1 MTDSRPKRFLAFDDL
16 PAGGIEALIRRA
28 EELRALRLART
39 PHTTRPGRVLGM
51 VFEKSSTRT
60 RASFEIA
67 MYDLGGHALY
77 LGMQGSQLERGEPL
91 KDTARVLSGYCHG
104 IMVRTFG
111 HDRAEEMS
119 RFATVPVINGLTD
132 LMHPCQ
138 VLADL
143 QTVVQRFGAT
153 GGTIA
158 DPGRTLRS
166 VSYAWIGDG
175 NNMANSWIE
184 AAGILGLDLAL
195 ACPAGYDPDPGVL
208 ARARAGKRGRITV
221 VRDPAEAAA
230 GRQVV
235 STDVFASI
243 GQEAEAEA
251 RRAAFAGYAI
261 DATLMRSAH
270 PDAIVLHCLP
280 AHRGEEI
287 SDEVIDRVRHDS
299 LLIAES
305 AWERADHGAGDAGLA
320 SSPQRQYR
328 ELRREVLMAE
338 REALLEARA
347 EGSYAS
353 RILNRAQ
360 TMLDFE
366 ETRLEAIDN
375 PSGL

>member
-1 MTDSRPKRFLAFDDL
+1 MREGPVKRFLAFDDL
-16 PAGGIEALIRRA
+16 PAGGIEALIGRA
-28 EELRALRLART
+28 EELRALRAART
-39 PHTTRPGRVLGM
+39 PHATRPGRVLGM
-51 VFEKSSTRT
+51 VFEKASTRT

-67 MYDLGGHALY
+67 MYELGGHALY
-77 LGMQGSQLERGEPL
+77 LGMQGSQIERGEPL

-119 RFATVPVINGLTD
+119 RFAKVPVINGLTD

-153 GGTIA
+153 G

-195 ACPAGYDPDPGVL
+195 ACPAGHEPDPGVL
-208 ARARAGKRGRITV
+208 ARARASKRGRITV

-230 GRQVV
+230 GRQVI
-235 STDVFASI
+235 STDVFASM

-261 DATLMRSAH
+261 DTTLMRSAH

-287 SDEVIDRVRHDS
+287 TDEVMEGPASAVWQQ
-299 LLIAES
+299 AENRLH
-305 AWERADHGAGDAGLA
+305 A
-320 SSPQRQYR
+320 QK
-328 ELRREVLMAE
+328 
-338 REALLEARA
+338 ALLE
-347 EGSYAS
+347 
-353 RILNRAQ
+353 L
-360 TMLDFE
+360 L
-366 ETRLEAIDN
+366 L
-375 PSGL
+375 P

>member
-1 MTDSRPKRFLAFDDL
+1 MSETRPTERFLAFDDL

-28 EELRALRLART
+28 EELRALRAART
-39 PHTTRPGRVLGM
+39 PHATRPGRVLGM
-51 VFEKSSTRT
+51 VFEKASTRT

-153 GGTIA
+153 GGATG

-195 ACPAGYDPDPGVL
+195 ACPAGHDPDPGVL

-230 GRQVV
+230 GRQVI
-235 STDVFASI
+235 STDVFASM
-243 GQEAEAEA
+243 GQEAEIEA
-251 RRAAFAGYAI
+251 RRAAFAGYAL
-261 DATLMRSAH
+261 DTALMRSAH

-287 SDEVIDRVRHDS
+287 TDEVIEGPASAVWQQ
-299 LLIAES
+299 AENRLH
-305 AWERADHGAGDAGLA
+305 A
-320 SSPQRQYR
+320 QK
-328 ELRREVLMAE
+328 
-338 REALLEARA
+338 ALLELL
-347 EGSYAS
+347 
-353 RILNRAQ
+353 I
-360 TMLDFE
+360 
-366 ETRLEAIDN
+366 
-375 PSGL
+375 P

>member
-1 MTDSRPKRFLAFDDL
+1 MSEGQVKRFLAFDDL

-28 EELRALRLART
+28 EELRVLRAART
-39 PHTTRPGRVLGM
+39 PHATRPGRVLGM
-51 VFEKSSTRT
+51 VFEKASTRT

-77 LGMQGSQLERGEPL
+77 LGMQGSQLERGEAL

-119 RFATVPVINGLTD
+119 RFAKVPVINGLTD

-143 QTVVQRFGAT
+143 QTVVQRFGAA
-153 GGTIA
+153 GGA
-158 DPGRTLRS
+158 AGDPGRILRS

-195 ACPAGYDPDPGVL
+195 ACPAGHDPDAGVL

-230 GRQVV
+230 GRQVI
-235 STDVFASI
+235 STDVFTSM
-243 GQEAEAEA
+243 GQESEAET
-251 RRAAFAGYAI
+251 RRATFAGYAI
-261 DATLMRSAH
+261 DTALMRSAH

-287 SDEVIDRVRHDS
+287 TDEVIEGPASAVWQQ
-299 LLIAES
+299 AENRLH
-305 AWERADHGAGDAGLA
+305 A
-320 SSPQRQYR
+320 QK
-328 ELRREVLMAE
+328 
-338 REALLEARA
+338 ALLELL
-347 EGSYAS
+347 
-353 RILNRAQ
+353 I
-360 TMLDFE
+360 
-366 ETRLEAIDN
+366 
-375 PSGL
+375 P